1 MPDATLCSEVEMKLL
16 VRDVAPP
23 EPTRATA
30 ALATVA
36 LEPVHKVALGIAVG
50 ALSGLAVFALTVF
63 HVLLRPQ
70 DALDISLLSQYL
82 TGYSVSWTGAFV
94 GLFWGV
100 LIGFVSGW
108 FVAFVRNLVIAI
120 RVFTIRGK
128 ADLAQSRD
136 FLDHI

>member
-1 MPDATLCSEVEMKLL
+1 MKL

-23 EPTRATA
+23 DPARVAVAPPTIG
-30 ALATVA
+30 LG
-36 LEPVHKVALGIAVG
+36 PVHKVALGVAVG
-50 ALSGLAVFALTVF
+50 TVSGLTVFALTVF
-63 HVLLRPQ
+63 HVVLRPQ
-70 DALDISLLSQYL
+70 DALDIGLLSQYL

-100 LIGFVSGW
+100 LIGFVAGW

>member
-1 MPDATLCSEVEMKLL
+1 MKLL
-16 VRDVAPP
+16 VRDVAPT
-23 EPTRATA
+23 EPARVAGA
-30 ALATVA
+30 PATVGLGPA
-36 LEPVHKVALGIAVG
+36 HKVALGIAVG

-63 HVLLRPQ
+63 HVVLRPQ

-94 GLFWGV
+94 GMFWGV

-108 FVAFVRNLVIAI
+108 FVAFIRNLVIAI

>member
-1 MPDATLCSEVEMKLL
+1 MKLL

-23 EPTRATA
+23 EPARLAVA
-30 ALATVA
+30 PATVG
-36 LEPVHKVALGIAVG
+36 LGPVHKVALGIAFG

-63 HVLLRPQ
+63 HVVLRPQ
-70 DALDISLLSQYL
+70 DAPDISLLSQYL

-100 LIGFVSGW
+100 LIGFIAGW

>member
-1 MPDATLCSEVEMKLL
+1 MKLL
-16 VRDVAPP
+16 LRDVAQPDP
-23 EPTRATA
+23 ARVAGTRAT
-30 ALATVA
+30 VGFG
-36 LEPVHKVALGIAVG
+36 PVHKVALGIAVG

-63 HVLLRPQ
+63 HVVLRPR
-70 DALDISLLSQYL
+70 DALDLGLLAQYL

-100 LIGFVSGW
+100 LIGFVAGW

-120 RVFTIRGK
+120 RVLTIKSRV
-128 ADLAQSRD
+128 DLAQSRD